1 MPKKCCGKGCKTN
14 YASEKAKGV
23 KKVSVF
29 RFPSAKKEHDAR
41 KKWIQ
46 AIKDHMNNNSDLHV
60 TENSVVCE
68 KHWPFGY
75 PTCHKNGHERPAEPP
90 SVFGNVEEVHKLSF
104 EYRNRTPDKLEMLK
118 GQF

>member
-1 MPKKCCGKGCKTN
+1 MPKKCCVKGCKTN

-29 RFPSAKKEHDAR
+29 RFPSAKKEQDAR

-46 AIKDHMNNNSDLHV
+46 AIQDHMNNNSDLHV

-68 KHWPFGY
+68 NIGLL
-75 PTCHKNGHERPAEPP
+75 AIQ
-90 SVFGNVEEVHKLSF
+90 NVTKMVMKDQLNHHQSLV
-104 EYRNRTPDKLEMLK
+104 L
-118 GQF
+118 